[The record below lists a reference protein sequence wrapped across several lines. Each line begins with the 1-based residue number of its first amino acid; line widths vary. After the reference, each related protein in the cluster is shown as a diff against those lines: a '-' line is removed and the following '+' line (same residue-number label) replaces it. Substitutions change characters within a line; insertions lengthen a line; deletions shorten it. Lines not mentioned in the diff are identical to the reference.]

1 MKELSLPKKVAIVT
15 ATRAEYGLLSNLIRA
30 VNAHSKLECQL
41 LVTGAH
47 LVSEQG
53 LTVEQIREDCV
64 EIAAEIPILPK
75 TTTTDNESVMLSD
88 AVAEATSGFA
98 RTFSRLNPDCV
109 VVLGDRYEL
118 LGICSAA
125 LLAHIPI
132 VHIHGGE
139 VTEGAMDEAIRHA
152 VTKMAHLHFVAAE
165 PYRQRVIQMGEQ
177 PPCVINVG
185 APGLDVIQTT
195 EYLSKKELSDFLEMT
210 LTPPLF
216 LVTYHPV
223 SWGETAGITA
233 LHNLFKAIEQ
243 FPEATVVWTAA
254 NTDATGAELNQH
266 VKQWISTTQMNATFV
281 SSLGSQRYLSLM
293 KVCDVVLGNSSSGII
308 EAPAM
313 GVATVNIGERQ
324 TGRLRSPSV
333 IDCGEQQQDITQAL
347 EHSLAQEFKTITAQK
362 VSCYGQGNSAKEMVE
377 QLEKTLLSE
386 EACLGVKSF
395 YDLPL
400 NINESIDEKGETI

>member
-1 MKELSLPKKVAIVT
+1 MIKKVAIVT
-15 ATRAEYGLLSNLIRA
+15 ATRAEYGLLSNLIKA
-30 VNAHSKLECQL
+30 VDAHPKFDCQL

-47 LVSEQG
+47 LVFEQG
-53 LTVEQIREDCV
+53 LTVKHIRADGV
-64 EIAAEIPILPK
+64 EIAAEIPILPE
-75 TTTTDNESVMLSD
+75 TTTNGNENVTLSD
-88 AVAEATSGFA
+88 AVAKATSGFA
-98 RTFSRLNPDCV
+98 RAFARLTPDCV

-139 VTEGAMDEAIRHA
+139 VTEGAVDEAIRHA

-177 PPCVINVG
+177 PQCVFNVG
-185 APGLDVIQTT
+185 APGLDVIKTT
-195 EYLSKKELSDFLEMT
+195 EFLSKKELSDSLEMP
-210 LTPPLF
+210 LTSPLF

-223 SWGETAGITA
+223 SWGETSGITA

-243 FPEATVVWTAA
+243 FPDATVVWTAA

-266 VKQWISTTQMNATFV
+266 VNQWISTTQMNATFV

-313 GVATVNIGERQ
+313 GVATVNIGKRQ
-324 TGRLRSPSV
+324 TGRLRAPSV
-333 IDCGEQQQDITQAL
+333 IDCDEQQQDIRLAL
-347 EHSLAQEFKTITAQK
+347 EQSLAPEFKILAAKK
-362 VSCYGQGNSAKEMVE
+362 VSCYGQGHSAKEMVG
-377 QLEKTLLSE
+377 QLEKALLSE
-386 EACLGVKSF
+386 RACLGVKSF
-395 YDLPL
+395 YNLPL
-400 NINESIDEKGETI
+400 NINESIDEKGETV

>member
-1 MKELSLPKKVAIVT
+1 MRGLSLLKKVAIVT
-15 ATRAEYGLLSNLIRA
+15 ATRAEYGLLSNLIKA
-30 VNAHSKLECQL
+30 VNAHPKFDCQL
-41 LVTGAH
+41 MVTGAH

-53 LTVEQIREDCV
+53 LTVEHIRASGV
-64 EIAAEIPILPK
+64 KISAEIPILPK
-75 TTTTDNESVMLSD
+75 TTITDNESVTLSD

-98 RTFSRLNPDCV
+98 RTFARFNPDCV

-125 LLAHIPI
+125 LLAHVPI

-177 PPCVINVG
+177 PQCVINVG

-195 EYLSKKELSDFLEMT
+195 DYLSKKELSDFLEIP
-210 LTPPLF
+210 LTSPLF

-223 SWGETAGITA
+223 SWGETSGIAA
-233 LHNLFKAIEQ
+233 LHNLFKAIEH
-243 FPEATVVWTAA
+243 FPEATVIWTAA

-266 VKQWISTTQMNATFV
+266 VKQWVSTTQVNATFV
-281 SSLGSQRYLSLM
+281 CSLGSQRYLSLM

-324 TGRLRSPSV
+324 TGRLRAPSV
-333 IDCGEQQQDITQAL
+333 IDCSEQQQDITQAL
-347 EHSLAQEFKTITAQK
+347 EQSLASEFKTLTAK
-362 VSCYGQGNSAKEMVE
+362 RVSCYGQGNSTKEMVE
-377 QLEKTLLSE
+377 QLEKVLLSE
-386 EACLGVKSF
+386 RGCLGVKSF

-400 NINESIDEKGETI
+400 NINESIDEKGDTI